1 MMVRIY
7 YELLK
12 AVCHIEHLFEM
23 GVGVS
28 NGDEVGFKLRGRQ
41 IDAVGKHVTP
51 ELGKCCEVALVD
63 ILEVARGLFCEV
75 RSKHIAYAI
84 DYYTLISKNALQFCH
99 EFLCENGDSRLL
111 IYVNARKR

>member
-1 MMVRIY
+1 MVRIY

-84 DYYTLISKNALQFCH
+84 DYHALVTKNALQLCY
-99 EFLCENGDSRLL
+99 EFLSPE
-111 IYVNARKR
+111 IEIIV